1 MSINKLQSTFLSHMC
16 IIAKDGTPHHI
27 NIAQIKFTCTIGIWL
42 LVGNITQIYRIE
54 KRRLIT
60 LSPEVSIPSEIWLV
74 WLWSVPQLYF
84 SCFLFEFSTLNS
96 GQLHLCSG
104 TVGEVRDVNSFP
116 VQSLSDQGKVTN
128 LFLPSPLAF
137 MEFPSVLSPVVQG
150 DECSSEGLRQMPSQ
164 ASFL

>member
-1 MSINKLQSTFLSHMC
+1 MIHNMC

-42 LVGNITQIYRIE
+42 LVGNIPQIYRVE
-54 KRRLIT
+54 KRRPIT
-60 LSPEVSIPSEIWLV
+60 RSPEVSVPLEIWLV
-74 WLWSVPQLYF
+74 WLWSAPQLYF
-84 SCFLFEFSTLNS
+84 SGFLFEFSTINS

-104 TVGEVRDVNSFP
+104 TVGEVRDINSFP

-128 LFLPSPLAF
+128 LFLPSPLAL
-137 MEFPSVLSPVVQG
+137 MEFPRVLSLVVQG
-150 DECSSEGLRQMPSQ
+150 DECSSEGLRRMPRQ